1 MHRVELNPD
10 GTTTRVTGRRNSR
23 PTPASPRA
31 EFQHRPRK
39 SLEPITHREVGASM
53 AHRGEA
59 PARSSPV
66 AAAHARRS
74 ALDDEA
80 SMRLLL
86 ELQQRHRSMLQALVA
101 QQALL
106 PASSDRDPVHAPGLG
121 AGLETR
127 GAFPRRGEARSP
139 MVEMAP
145 PREPSLAKSPRQPPT
160 GVSSGTPRPDLSS
173 AAGLSTGTSNTR
185 SSFAVFRSRNV
196 SVPVSEYDA
205 RIDGALHV
213 ARELDVDPE
222 GRTLVGVESGP
233 HKELRVAL
241 DRLCS
246 APRYG
251 ALGMADELILL
262 TQDAR
267 LFRDDALAVKA
278 PDGAVRFLIL
288 HESYQRAV
296 AAHGSW
302 VVDRDVVED
311 VLTDVV
317 DEAAKARSAPEA
329 ERKEMLKA
337 FAGGSD
343 FNKPTREGRKRK
355 REEKKESE
363 KAVGRATREAF
374 ASLAEEKTHLEAAR
388 KQVATPLLESRP
400 ARDAEPR
407 SPEEKSAPALSAR
420 ATPLVAAATASSGS
434 ESSEGSETSTSE
446 NSDSETASGGE
457 GDRAVRSRRR
467 REAVERAV
475 AEAQRARLKKAAASG
490 SPPDTPTKKIHGE
503 ANGEVVVED
512 VKKDGKDVKDVVA
525 GAAAA
530 AADVVAN
537 DDSDSDSDADVPF
550 LDVDVVAPDGSAP
563 HALDAAASK
572 RKSQPPRLEEFHA
585 IRGLVLGSVADSLAA
600 PQKKPPPAS
609 TVQFQLATPENRFH
623 VLAAR
628 CDARSDEGDFG
639 IRVGAGGLVYVHK
652 RAGRTNGS
660 TDSFEFVARFPEPV
674 DEDSAQSVV
683 KEGVLFVVCEP
694 EGGG

>member
-101 QQALL
+101 QQALM

-139 MVEMAP
+139 MVETAP

-241 DRLCS
+241 DRLCA

-317 DEAAKARSAPEA
+317 DEATKARSAPEA

-343 FNKPTREGRKRK
+343 FNKPFSGGQKKRK

-374 ASLAEEKTHLEAAR
+374 ASLAEEKTHVEAAR

-420 ATPLVAAATASSGS
+420 ETPLVAAATASSGS

-490 SPPDTPTKKIHGE
+490 SPPETPTKKNDGE
-503 ANGEVVVED
+503 DDGEVVVED
-512 VKKDGKDVKDVVA
+512 VKKDGKDVKDVVVV
-525 GAAAA
+525 AAA

-537 DDSDSDSDADVPF
+537 DDSDSESDSDVPF
-550 LDVDVVAPDGSAP
+550 LDVEVVAADGSAP
-563 HALDAAASK
+563 HALDAAASR

-694 EGGG
+694 ESGG

>member
-173 AAGLSTGTSNTR
+173 AAGLSTGAPNGK

-317 DEAAKARSAPEA
+317 DEAAKARSAPET

-374 ASLAEEKTHLEAAR
+374 AREEQTHLEAAR

-407 SPEEKSAPALSAR
+407 SPEEKSAPARAR
-420 ATPLVAAATASSGS
+420 ETPPLLAAATASSGS

-490 SPPDTPTKKIHGE
+490 SPPETPTKNNHGE
-503 ANGEVVVED
+503 VDGEVVVED
-512 VKKDGKDVKDVVA
+512 VKKDGKDVKDVVVV
-525 GAAAA
+525 AAA

-537 DDSDSDSDADVPF
+537 DDSDSESDYDVPF

-660 TDSFEFVARFPEPV
+660 EDSFEFVARFPEPV

>member
-101 QQALL
+101 QQALM

-139 MVEMAP
+139 MVETAP

-317 DEAAKARSAPEA
+317 DEAAKARSAPET

-343 FNKPTREGRKRK
+343 FNKPFSGGQKKRK

-374 ASLAEEKTHLEAAR
+374 AREENTHVEAAR

-420 ATPLVAAATASSGS
+420 ETPLVAAATASSGS

-446 NSDSETASGGE
+446 NSDSETSSRGGE

-490 SPPDTPTKKIHGE
+490 SPPETPTKKNHGE

-537 DDSDSDSDADVPF
+537 DDSDSESDSDVPF
-550 LDVDVVAPDGSAP
+550 LDVDVVAADGSAP
-563 HALDAAASK
+563 HALDAAASR

-585 IRGLVLGSVADSLAA
+585 LRGLVLGSVADSLAA

>member
-1 MHRVELNPD
+1 M
-10 GTTTRVTGRRNSR
+10 
-23 PTPASPRA
+23 
-31 EFQHRPRK
+31 
-39 SLEPITHREVGASM
+39 
-53 AHRGEA
+53 
-59 PARSSPV
+59 
-66 AAAHARRS
+66 
-74 ALDDEA
+74 
-80 SMRLLL
+80 
-86 ELQQRHRSMLQALVA
+86 
-101 QQALL
+101 
-106 PASSDRDPVHAPGLG
+106 
-121 AGLETR
+121 
-127 GAFPRRGEARSP
+127 
-139 MVEMAP
+139 
-145 PREPSLAKSPRQPPT
+145 
-160 GVSSGTPRPDLSS
+160 
-173 AAGLSTGTSNTR
+173 STGAPNR
-185 SSFAVFRSRNV
+185 DSSFAVFRSRNV

-241 DRLCS
+241 DRLCA

-288 HESYQRAV
+288 HESYHRAV

-302 VVDRDVVED
+302 VVDRDVVEA

-317 DEAAKARSAPEA
+317 NEAAKARSAPET

-374 ASLAEEKTHLEAAR
+374 AREEKTHSEAAR

-407 SPEEKSAPALSAR
+407 SPEEKSAPALSAHE
-420 ATPLVAAATASSGS
+420 TPLVAAATASSGS
-434 ESSEGSETSTSE
+434 ESSEVSETSTSE

-490 SPPDTPTKKIHGE
+490 SPPETPTKKNDGE
-503 ANGEVVVED
+503 DDGEVVVED
-512 VKKDGKDVKDVVA
+512 VKKDGKDVKGVVA

-530 AADVVAN
+530 ASDVVAN
-537 DDSDSDSDADVPF
+537 DDSDSESDSDVPF

-563 HALDAAASK
+563 HALDAAASR

-683 KEGVLFVVCEP
+683 KEGVLFVVCDP
-694 EGGG
+694 EGG

>member
-374 ASLAEEKTHLEAAR
+374 AREENTHLEAAR

-420 ATPLVAAATASSGS
+420 ETPLVAAATASSGS

-537 DDSDSDSDADVPF
+537 DDSDSDSDSDVPF
-550 LDVDVVAPDGSAP
+550 LDVDVVAADGSAP
-563 HALDAAASK
+563 HALDAAASR

-585 IRGLVLGSVADSLAA
+585 LRGLVLGSVADSLAA